1 MTGAKRYMHELR
13 ALTDLPPHIVAE
25 PDPDNVRRI
34 HVLLMYMPVDAATP
48 LAAPYS
54 RGVYWF
60 TLAVPDNY
68 PDRTF
73 DLIVQTPSCRFNAG
87 ATVCISEG
95 GHQNSSANRALS
107 IAAFIVSLSVYM
119 CDDTNA
125 GAVGFHAFARDTPA
139 AEKLRQREA
148 AAHASMAYNLRQP
161 AFRRMFPEL
170 VDDRAANERWLAE
183 YKRRTAPA
191 RAAPAVEAPRKRV
204 AIAAPA
210 AAAVA
215 TDAVP
220 LPDVARVPAAWFVQL
235 EPPPPLRTPPVLDDL
250 LLPELAQLDARLA
263 AQKIARARVKARLRI
278 DALDTAQAHLLAAVL
293 RRNVPAFPG
302 AAAPAEWPVP
312 LFAHQQA
319 AMPAILELDRRG
331 GGILADPPG
340 MGKTHMVAA
349 LLHATRVTGPAE
361 TLIVAAARLHA
372 HWAAVL
378 KKFGV
383 AARIIGTVTWR
394 KERYDL
400 RGKRVVIDEAHLFNW
415 SYPAGAYACWM
426 ITASPDRIKQYPFD
440 EVVPT
445 IRRTGDGVAVD
456 YAARRAATR
465 TGLFAHRMIRRLA
478 SDSLAA
484 LPAAADA
491 VVEVGVPPAARALV
505 DRLAHWVTRDF
516 DTHIGTEFAALR
528 RVEHVVAPI
537 AAMLV
542 TGHTGAAEDAVA
554 RLPSHGRHAV
564 QTVRLRDNAPPPHAQ
579 VGTWLE
585 IALRGGAPV
594 CAMCHED
601 AADHVVFQRCYHVLC
616 TACFDRL
623 YAERGHPFCGLPCAR
638 TPIEQCYLLSVLRAA
653 PPAPPAEPEAPA
665 AGAKMACILD
675 IVRAALARGE
685 RAAVVL
691 PTDALVRAV
700 HAAVL
705 AAAPAART
713 IVRDTDGATI
723 ERLTAA
729 VQAGEVPVVVMDAR
743 AVAVGLNLQ
752 HFHHVVLPVPALHPP
767 DTAQLGGRFVRIGAS
782 VPSVTFYHL
791 VARGTFERALCA
803 DVRAGMHT
811 RRAAA
816 QIRAVFAE

>member
-87 ATVCISEG
+87 ATACISEG
-95 GHQNSSANRALS
+95 GHQHSSANRALS

-220 LPDVARVPAAWFVQL
+220 LPAVARVPAAWFVQL

-331 GGILADPPG
+331 GGNLADPPG
-340 MGKTHMVAA
+340 MGKTHM
-349 LLHATRVTGPAE
+349 G
-361 TLIVAAARLHA
+361 AARLHA

-445 IRRTGDGVAVD
+445 IRRTGDGVAGD

-465 TGLFAHRMIRRLA
+465 TGLFAHRLIRRLA
-478 SDSLAA
+478 RHS
-484 LPAAADA
+484 
-491 VVEVGVPPAARALV
+491 PP
-505 DRLAHWVTRDF
+505 
-516 DTHIGTEFAALR
+516 G
-528 RVEHVVAPI
+528 
-537 AAMLV
+537 
-542 TGHTGAAEDAVA
+542 
-554 RLPSHGRHAV
+554 
-564 QTVRLRDNAPPPHAQ
+564 
-579 VGTWLE
+579 
-585 IALRGGAPV
+585 
-594 CAMCHED
+594 
-601 AADHVVFQRCYHVLC
+601 
-616 TACFDRL
+616 
-623 YAERGHPFCGLPCAR
+623 
-638 TPIEQCYLLSVLRAA
+638 
-653 PPAPPAEPEAPA
+653 
-665 AGAKMACILD
+665 
-675 IVRAALARGE
+675 
-685 RAAVVL
+685 
-691 PTDALVRAV
+691 
-700 HAAVL
+700 
-705 AAAPAART
+705 
-713 IVRDTDGATI
+713 
-723 ERLTAA
+723 
-729 VQAGEVPVVVMDAR
+729 
-743 AVAVGLNLQ
+743 
-752 HFHHVVLPVPALHPP
+752 
-767 DTAQLGGRFVRIGAS
+767 
-782 VPSVTFYHL
+782 
-791 VARGTFERALCA
+791 
-803 DVRAGMHT
+803 
-811 RRAAA
+811 
-816 QIRAVFAE
+816 